1 MFLHIQ
7 SLCEYKL
14 HATSAVVAGLG
25 KTWIL
30 AAQTLPKS
38 GPEGRFWRDSGLDGL
53 AGMVE
58 VAMLAGLAGQLVL
71 VAGTGGKMELCKGIK
86 AVWAKIRSAG
96 RAHLRALI
104 YYIIRIILLILLIW
118 CPSTRLEA

>member
-14 HATSAVVAGLG
+14 HAASAVLAGLG

-71 VAGTGGKMELCKGIK
+71 VPGTGGKMELCKGIK
-86 AVWAKIRSAG
+86 VVWPKI
-96 RAHLRALI
+96 
-104 YYIIRIILLILLIW
+104 
-118 CPSTRLEA
+118 

>member
-1 MFLHIQ
+1 MLFFFLRATRVMCFKPWKNLGFPMFLHIQ
-7 SLCEYKL
+7 SMCEYKL
-14 HATSAVVAGLG
+14 HAASAVLAGLG

-71 VAGTGGKMELCKGIK
+71 VAGAGGKMELCKGIK
-86 AVWAKIRSAG
+86 AV
-96 RAHLRALI
+96 
-104 YYIIRIILLILLIW
+104 
-118 CPSTRLEA
+118 